1 MDEEKRYRN
10 DYKENE
16 DVDCAIGY
24 LDRAGDKFCWHKL
37 NSIRDSFHEALYIV
51 ENYDNGF
58 SDITREDRY
67 EIITLMCQ
75 AIEDCGHIM
84 VMCALNSDKLSMGYM
99 EFAIKYAS
107 LANEMRNEVCE

>member
-1 MDEEKRYRN
+1 MDEEKRYCN
-10 DYKENE
+10 DYKGNE
-16 DVDCAIGY
+16 DDYCAIGY
-24 LDRAGDKFCWHKL
+24 LDRAGDKFCRQKL
-37 NSIRDSFHEALYIV
+37 NSILDSVHETLYIV
-51 ENYDNGF
+51 EKYDDGF

-75 AIEDCGHIM
+75 VIEDCGHIM